1 MLSIGIPALRIISIH
16 FALAGFCIV
25 MSTAFQSLGYAWCSM
40 INSICRQVV
49 VILPVAWLLSL
60 SGRLKLI
67 WWSFPIAEFVSA
79 ILQIGFLVLIY
90 QKVIVHIGEDQKS

>member
-1 MLSIGIPALRIISIH
+1 M
-16 FALAGFCIV
+16 
-25 MSTAFQSLGYAWCSM
+25 
-40 INSICRQVV
+40 